1 MRAILALL
9 RAAWLSATSYRVAAA
24 LSTVS
29 LLASVVPVWFIARA
43 VEPMARESI
52 RLESG
57 DYFGFIVL
65 GIASTYII
73 LAASAALPG
82 ALAGSIGSG
91 TFEALLVTRTP
102 LPVLLVGMSAYP
114 VLQSLVN
121 ATIVVLGAV
130 VLGVRLDPLMLP
142 AVAGILLLLIAAHAA
157 LGLVSSALVLV
168 FRTSGPLVTA
178 VVGGSSLLGGVY
190 YSTTAI
196 PGWLQ
201 ALSGLF
207 PLTYGL
213 RATRRLLL
221 ADAPLAAVAGDV
233 AVLAAIAGGGL
244 VVGTIAFS
252 AALRH
257 ARRAGTLAQF

>member
-1 MRAILALL
+1 MRPIIALL
-9 RAAWLSATSYRVAAA
+9 RAAWISATSYRVATA
-24 LSTVS
+24 LSFVS
-29 LLASVVPVWFIARA
+29 LLASVVPVYFIARA

-52 RLESG
+52 RLESA

-65 GIASTYII
+65 GIASTYVIM
-73 LAASAALPG
+73 AACAALPG
-82 ALAGSIGSG
+82 SLAGSIGSG

-114 VLQSLVN
+114 VLQSVVN
-121 ATIVVLGAV
+121 AVVVVLGAV
-130 VLGVRLDPLMLP
+130 ALGVRLDPLMLP
-142 AVAGILLLLIAAHAA
+142 AAVGIGLLLIVAHAA
-157 LGLVSSALVLV
+157 VGLVASALVLV

-178 VVGGSSLLGGVY
+178 VVAGSSLLGGVY

-201 ALSGLF
+201 SLSGLF

-213 RATRRLLL
+213 RAMRRLLL
-221 ADAPLAAVAGDV
+221 GGASLEAVAGDV
-233 AVLAAIAGGGL
+233 AMLALIATAGL
-244 VVGTIAFS
+244 AVGSAAF
-252 AALRH
+252 AFALRH